1 MLSPLST
8 IISRWRID
16 SSHSVSFSPNV
27 SSKSALKSP
36 RILFLNLEITCKRL
50 TIHQYSLS
58 TKFCG
63 FRKNLIK
70 IRTYIRP
77 PPRFLIRCDTSK
89 IGERAE
95 VLILIKLISQL
106 SRSAKLHQKNTMS
119 DIVMFLL
126 IGPLFPN
133 LRIFK
138 AWIFS
143 KSTNMDALD

>member
-27 SSKSALKSP
+27 SSKSVLKSP

-63 FRKNLIK
+63 FRKNFKIK

-77 PPRFLIRCDTSK
+77 LVFDTLRH
-89 IGERAE
+89 IENRAE
-95 VLILIKLISQL
+95 VLILIRLISQL

-126 IGPLFPN
+126 LGPLFPN

-138 AWIFS
+138 ALIFS

>member
-36 RILFLNLEITCKRL
+36 RILFLNLEITCK
-50 TIHQYSLS
+50 
-58 TKFCG
+58 
-63 FRKNLIK
+63 NLIK
-70 IRTYIRP
+70 TRTYIP
-77 PPRFLIRCDTSK
+77 PPWFLIRCDTSK

-95 VLILIKLISQL
+95 VLILIRLISQL

-138 AWIFS
+138 AFIFS

>member
-77 PPRFLIRCDTSK
+77 LVFDTLRH
-89 IGERAE
+89 IENRAE
-95 VLILIKLISQL
+95 VLILIRLISQL

-138 AWIFS
+138 ALIFS

>member
-27 SSKSALKSP
+27 SSKSVLKSP

-58 TKFCG
+58 TKFWG

-77 PPRFLIRCDTSK
+77 LVFDTLRHIENRS
-89 IGERAE
+89 GVE
-95 VLILIKLISQL
+95 VLILIRLISQL

-138 AWIFS
+138 ALIFS